1 LWVVRKLYT
10 FIIYIIKRDKQKT
23 MYNSLYFRLKT

>member
-1 LWVVRKLYT
+1 
-10 FIIYIIKRDKQKT
+10 